1 MRKKPYSTATQSE
14 GRLYACHLWAEP
26 IETLN
31 TGNHMYICLYA
42 LLIVLK
48 LVMEELPETIYR
60 EENSLIH
67 YRNVYI
73 LMKMLRR
80 KPF

>member
-14 GRLYACHLWAEP
+14 GCLYACHLWAEP

-48 LVMEELPETIYR
+48 LVMEELPETIY
-60 EENSLIH
+60 SAD
-67 YRNVYI
+67 V
-73 LMKMLRR
+73 MLVCVLP
-80 KPF
+80 KVNPGNLCL